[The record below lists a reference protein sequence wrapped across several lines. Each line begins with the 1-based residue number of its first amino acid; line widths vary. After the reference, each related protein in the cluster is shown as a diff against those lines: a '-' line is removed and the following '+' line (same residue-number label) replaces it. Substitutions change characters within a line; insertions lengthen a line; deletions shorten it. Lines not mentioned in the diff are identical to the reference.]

1 MDNTS
6 IGGKEFSEMLLC
18 GAKNLALHRVEVNDL
33 NVFPI
38 PDGDTG
44 DNMLMTFSSGADA
57 AATASSDLG
66 SAAQAASSG
75 MLLGA
80 RGNSGVIL
88 SRIFAG
94 LTRELYGLKT
104 ATLSDIK
111 RGMNSGVK
119 EAYQAVSKPVEGTI
133 LTVLKDAVNYGE
145 TFDNGTIAAYFKS
158 LTKEMARSLEKT
170 PELLS
175 VLMDAGV
182 VDSGGAGLLYI
193 FEGMKNYLT
202 GEIVYSNDTDESAA
216 TEGHFADV
224 HAKNTHV
231 DFSLFTADT
240 VLEFGYCTEFILRL
254 QNFKTDISA
263 FDVNAFI
270 KKLEDMGGE
279 SIVAFKEDS
288 ILKVHVHTKTPGN
301 VFNLAQNYGEFLT
314 LKVENMTFQNSEAL
328 NRGNNAQTVLKNK
341 RKKKDGFVV
350 VASGEGIVREFYA
363 LGADAVVEGGQS
375 MNPSAQ
381 DFIAAF
387 YKANARRIFVFPNN
401 SNVILTAKQAAN
413 LYNESEIVVIESK
426 SVGECYAALSLMQTS
441 GDSESIKS
449 ETEQIISEIVTA
461 YVSPASRNAD
471 ISGVEVKQGDYIGFV
486 GNDVY
491 CDFTSRDMAART
503 LISRLSVDD
512 YGVLIIFYGGEV
524 PFDEAEKLRTDIAKS
539 HKNLEVILLC
549 GGQPVYDY
557 MFVLE

>member
-1 MDNTS
+1 MNNTS

-57 AATASSDLG
+57 AVAASSDLG

-94 LTRELYGLKT
+94 LTRELSGLKT

-145 TFDNGTIAAYFKS
+145 TFDNGTIAAYFES

-170 PELLS
+170 PELLP

-202 GEIVYSNDTDESAA
+202 GEIVYNNDTDESAA
-216 TEGHFADV
+216 TEEHFADV

-387 YKANARRIFVFPNN
+387 DKTNARRIFVFPNN
-401 SNVILTAKQAAN
+401 SNVILTAKQAAD

-461 YVSPASRNAD
+461 YVSHASRNAD

-524 PFDEAEKLRTDIAKS
+524 PFDEAEKLRADIAKS
-539 HKNLEVILLC
+539 HKDLEVILLD
-549 GGQPVYDY
+549 GGQPIYDY